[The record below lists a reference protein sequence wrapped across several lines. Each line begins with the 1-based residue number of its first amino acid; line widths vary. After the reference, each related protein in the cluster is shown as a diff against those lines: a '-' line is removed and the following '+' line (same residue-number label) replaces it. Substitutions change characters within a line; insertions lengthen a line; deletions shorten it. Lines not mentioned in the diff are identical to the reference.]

1 MKKKPYVQWLYLIV
15 GYLALATPAMS
26 AATSLSLTPFKDSK
40 TYGNL
45 ADTGLGNTDPVIV
58 SAQIINVF
66 LRLLGTVTIILMIY
80 AGWIWLW
87 ARGNEEDIKRAKD
100 IMRGAIIGLLVVL
113 GSFGIMQYV
122 FYYLAKITN
131 AVN

>member
-1 MKKKPYVQWLYLIV
+1 MKKKPFVQWLYLIV
-15 GYLALATPAMS
+15 GYIALATPAMT
-26 AATSLSLTPFKDSK
+26 AAASLSLTPFKDEQK
-40 TYGNL
+40 YGNL
-45 ADTGLGNTDPVIV
+45 SDTGLGNTDPVIV

-131 AVN
+131 ASN

>member
-1 MKKKPYVQWLYLIV
+1 MKKKLFVQWLYLIV
-15 GYLALATPAMS
+15 GYVALATPVM
-26 AATSLSLTPFKDSK
+26 AAAASLSLTPFKDPK
-40 TYGNL
+40 KYGNL
-45 ADTGLGNTDPVIV
+45 SDTGLGNTDPVIV

-131 AVN
+131 ANN

>member
-1 MKKKPYVQWLYLIV
+1 MKKRTYLQWLYV
-15 GYLALATPAMS
+15 GIAALVTTVPAVSRATTISMN
-26 AATSLSLTPFKDSK
+26 PFGDPK
-40 TYGNL
+40 YGNL
-45 ADTGLGNTDPVIV
+45 SDTGLGDTDPVVV

-66 LRLLGTVTIILMIY
+66 LRLLGTVTVILMIY

-113 GSFGIMQYV
+113 ASFGIMQFV

-131 AVN
+131 AVQ